1 MTDAHRRDRESRTAR
16 ALDGVRVLD
25 VTQFMAGPFCS
36 TILADLGADVIKIE
50 PPSGD
55 STRQMVGAV
64 GTESPSFNAVNRG
77 KRSLVV
83 NLKVA
88 DGQQLFKRLA
98 RSSDILI
105 ENYRPGVMRGFGLGY
120 DDLSAINPGLIYA
133 SISGY
138 GQTGPDRAKG
148 GFDLIAQGVSGI
160 MSITGEP
167 GRPPVKAGIPLTD
180 LGAAL
185 FALAGILAALHHRTA
200 TGVGQYVDTSLVE
213 AGVAL
218 SVWEA
223 TEYFSGP
230 GVPAPLGS
238 AHRMNA
244 PYQAIRCADGYVTIG
259 ANTDRLFRRL
269 CGVLGHPEW
278 GDEPDFANNHS
289 RVRNR
294 TKLAAL
300 IEEVMVQEP
309 CRHWLSLLDTADI
322 PCGPINNYA
331 QVFADPQIAAR
342 HMMLETEHPVLGPL
356 RTLGSPIKLS
366 ATPTDASRRAP
377 LLGEHTDAVL
387 GELGLS
393 ADEIAALRRA
403 RAMQNHARG
412 SAALNRSPESQ
423 IRLLSGVL
431 LMAGAALGELML
443 SVRISILRPL

>member
-1 MTDAHRRDRESRTAR
+1 MSDTGNPS
-16 ALDGVRVLD
+16 ALEGVRVLD
-25 VTQFMAGPFCS
+25 VTQFMAGPFCT

-83 NLKVA
+83 NLKVR
-88 DGQQLFKRLA
+88 DGQEIFMRLA

-105 ENYRPGVMRGFGLGY
+105 ENYRPGVMRGLGLGY
-120 DDLSAINPGLIYA
+120 EALSAINPRLIYA

-180 LGAAL
+180 LGAGL
-185 FALAGILAALHHRTA
+185 FALAGVLAALHHRTR
-200 TGVGQYVDTSLVE
+200 TGVGQYIDTSLVE
-213 AGVAL
+213 AGIAL

-244 PYQAIRCADGYVTIG
+244 PYQAIRCADGYVTVG

-269 CGVLGHPEW
+269 CDVLGHPEW
-278 GDEPDFANNHS
+278 ADAPDFAGNGS

-300 IEEVMVQEP
+300 IEGVMAEAP
-309 CRHWLSLLDTADI
+309 RRHWLSLFDEADI
-322 PCGPINNYA
+322 PCGPINDYA
-331 QVFADPQIAAR
+331 QVFADPQVVAR
-342 HMMLETEHPVLGPL
+342 EMVVETDHPVLGHL

-366 ATPTDASRRAP
+366 ATPAAAGHRAP
-377 LLGEHTDAVL
+377 LLGEHTNEILAEC
-387 GELGLS
+387 GFSG
-393 ADEIAALRRA
+393 DEIQSLRRSGA
-403 RAMQNHARG
+403 IG
-412 SAALNRSPESQ
+412 KESD
-423 IRLLSGVL
+423 
-431 LMAGAALGELML
+431 AT
-443 SVRISILRPL
+443 